1 MTEQVQ
7 LVSDEAKRVYARAYG
22 MLPQEL
28 AYMRGDQKP
37 AGGSVP
43 HSTSVFLNSPLF
55 THAFTT
61 MSLRRH
67 GDDVAITYDIPDMV
81 RGIADV
87 QDWAGNNHLLQ
98 LERAKNP
105 EFDAWLTAR
114 KDLAF
119 DRGHLRSCAPGS
131 LGHAVEAFFVA
142 SGLEM
147 FFMRADTPASDFE
160 YVQKMMVN
168 AHDIGHIVSGF
179 GTSMAGEHG
188 INSMSVASIYS
199 YFSPEVALAIG
210 KAANMTCSTFFA
222 NKLYNYPQGVPVMIE
237 AMALG
242 LAAGQAVKRPLFMV
256 DYEPYLEWQ
265 LDDVAADLGF
275 TRGPGDAWD
284 AHDALLRG

>member
-1 MTEQVQ
+1 MNDQVQ
-7 LVSDEAKRVYARAYG
+7 LVSDEAKRVYVRAHG

-28 AYMRGDQKP
+28 AYMRGNQQP
-37 AGGSVP
+37 IGGSVK
-43 HSTSVFLNSPLF
+43 HSSSVFLNSPLF
-55 THAFTT
+55 CHAFLN
-61 MSLRRH
+61 MSLRRA

-98 LERAKNP
+98 LERQKNP
-105 EFDAWLTAR
+105 EFSDWLDAR
-114 KDLAF
+114 KDLRF
-119 DRGHLRSCAPGS
+119 DRDHLRSCAPGS

-147 FFMRADTPASDFE
+147 FFMRTDAPANDFE
-160 YVQKMMVN
+160 FVQKMMVN

-188 INSMSVASIYS
+188 INSMSVASIYK

-222 NKLYNYPQGVPVMIE
+222 NKLYNYPEGVPLMIE

-284 AHDALLRG
+284 QYDRLLRG